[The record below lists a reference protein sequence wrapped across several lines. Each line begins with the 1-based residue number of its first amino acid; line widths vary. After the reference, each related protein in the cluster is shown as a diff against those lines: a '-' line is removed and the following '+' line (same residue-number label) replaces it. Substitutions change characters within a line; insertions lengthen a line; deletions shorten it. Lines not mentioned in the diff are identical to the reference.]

1 MKRKHE
7 IFLRGNTIYIY
18 QRILKMKER
27 EKKGKK
33 QTFSFELFGTPA
45 ILRNTLQN

>member
-1 MKRKHE
+1 MKSFSE
-7 IFLRGNTIYIY
+7 ETLYIYIY